1 MTSVQQA
8 RGAAKVRRPGATTP
22 HRRRRVPRIP
32 RGAVPYL
39 FIAPF
44 LTVFLLFLLWP
55 LANAFTS
62 SLFTERIIGGTVFSG
77 GANYRRVATDPL
89 FWSGVRRVILF
100 GLVQITVMIALAA
113 TFAIV
118 IDRMT
123 SRIREVFRLGIFLPF
138 AVPSAVA
145 ALMWGFLYSR
155 NIGPLPQIAEVFG
168 ATAPDLL
175 SSSMILWSIGNIVTW
190 SFVGYNM
197 IIIYAALTTVPTDTY
212 EAAAID
218 GASTGQTIWHITL
231 PLIRPAL
238 LLATVFSIIGTLQ
251 LFNEPQILRTIAPQA
266 INSSFTPNLYAFN
279 LSFVSQDL
287 PYAAAVS
294 FIIGLVAFVLSYV
307 FMTASSR
314 GQA

>member
-1 MTSVQQA
+1 MTEVADVQ
-8 RGAAKVRRPGATTP
+8 GAAEVRRPGAQP
-22 HRRRRVPRIP
+22 PQRPRSRVA

-44 LTVFLLFLLWP
+44 FTVFLLFLLWP
-55 LANAFTS
+55 LANAFWS

-77 GANYRRVATDPL
+77 VGNYRRVASDPL
-89 FWSGVRRVILF
+89 FWAGVRRVLLF
-100 GLVQITVMIALAA
+100 GVVQITIMITLAA

-118 IDRMT
+118 IDRMV
-123 SRIREVFRLGIFLPF
+123 SRLKDVFRLGIFLPF

-155 NIGPLPQIAEVFG
+155 NIGPLPEIADLFG
-168 ATAPDLL
+168 TRAPDLL
-175 SSSMILWSIGNIVTW
+175 SSDLILWSIGNIVTW

-197 IIIYAALTTVPTDTY
+197 IIIYAALTTVPTDVY

-218 GASTGQTIWHITL
+218 GASTWQTIRRVTI

-314 GQA
+314 GDA